1 MKANTLLFLRISI
14 GILMLI
20 WGIDKLVNVEHAV
33 AVSEGFY
40 VGAFSVELLLKAFG
54 VVEILLGVGVIL
66 GWYRRFL
73 YPVLLAITGITV
85 LGVWRSILDPWGWV
99 LEGSNVLFYPSL
111 ITFAGALVLLAFRDE
126 DSRSLDHSRH
136 R

>member
-54 VVEILLGVGVIL
+54 VVEILLGVGVIA

-99 LEGSNVLFYPSL
+99 LEGSNALFYPSL

-126 DSRSLDHSRH
+126 DTRSLDHSRH